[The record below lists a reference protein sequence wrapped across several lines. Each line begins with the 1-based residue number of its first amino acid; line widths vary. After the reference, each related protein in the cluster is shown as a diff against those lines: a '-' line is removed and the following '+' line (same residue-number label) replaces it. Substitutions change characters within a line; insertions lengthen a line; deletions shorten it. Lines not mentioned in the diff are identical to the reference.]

1 PNIYGQSPIVQ
12 VKPEDKSD
20 IAAVTLEIIRETLT
34 ERQIAFD
41 SVSEEGGSAIVKF
54 TDLDSQRR
62 AQDILKDEL
71 PGFDTA
77 MNLKPN
83 VPEWLAAL
91 GGRAMNLG
99 LDLRG
104 GVHFLLE
111 VDMKEA
117 TANKKQQLRAD
128 ISAALVK
135 EKIPKKG
142 ISWQNNVLTIGF
154 RDDDTAQKA
163 MNAIKR
169 EFSELNFDTVS
180 QADGVDIQALL
191 TDASIKLIK
200 ENALNQNLTTLRTR
214 VNEIGVA
221 EPIIQ
226 RQGQERIVVQLP
238 GIQDTTRAKNI
249 LDATATLEYRAT
261 DMENNAVAAHQSGRT
276 PIGSSLFYDRNGQ
289 PVLLKD
295 RVIVTGNQLVDANST
310 FDQQSGSPS
319 VSVKI
324 NSIGAKR
331 MLEFTKNNV
340 G

>member
-1 PNIYGQSPIVQ
+1 MNRYPLWKYILILAVVLLGGLYALHNIYGQSPIVQ

-20 IAAVTLEIIRETLT
+20 IEAVTLEIIRETLT

-91 GGRAMNLG
+91 GGRAFNLG

-142 ISWQNNVLTIGF
+142 ISWQN
-154 RDDDTAQKA
+154 
-163 MNAIKR
+163 
-169 EFSELNFDTVS
+169 
-180 QADGVDIQALL
+180 
-191 TDASIKLIK
+191 
-200 ENALNQNLTTLRTR
+200 
-214 VNEIGVA
+214 
-221 EPIIQ
+221 
-226 RQGQERIVVQLP
+226 
-238 GIQDTTRAKNI
+238 
-249 LDATATLEYRAT
+249 
-261 DMENNAVAAHQSGRT
+261 
-276 PIGSSLFYDRNGQ
+276 
-289 PVLLKD
+289 
-295 RVIVTGNQLVDANST
+295 
-310 FDQQSGSPS
+310 
-319 VSVKI
+319 
-324 NSIGAKR
+324 
-331 MLEFTKNNV
+331 
-340 G
+340 